1 MLSSEAHWAFFVSM
15 AKNRR
20 FEQKFRP
27 KADFP
32 AKMAMWDFNHCDPKR
47 CSGKKLERL
56 GFIRPMRIGQK
67 FNGVVVSP
75 NGKVP
80 VCPDDKEIVASMG
93 VAVVECSWARIDE
106 IPFGK
111 IGGKHLRL
119 LPFLYAANQTNFGK
133 PWRLNCVEAIAACF
147 AITGHFDWAAEIMG
161 KFSWGHAFLELNSTL
176 LEAYSECT
184 DVESIKKVEA
194 EFLKRVENGEAVA
207 NFGGHGQNDEE
218 VEDVNED
225 EDIDKGNGKNEKANG
240 TDTDFPEVGEN
251 HDRDIG
257 SPPTKNMNVLVI
269 GSGEVEDNDSEDEY
283 ESGSD
288 YSDDYEKH
296 SSY

>member
-1 MLSSEAHWAFFVSM
+1 M
-15 AKNRR
+15 ARNRR
-20 FEQKFRP
+20 FEEKYRP

-56 GFIRPMRIGQK
+56 GYIRDLRIGQK

-80 VCPDDKEIVASMG
+80 VSPEDNEVVEQMG

-147 AITGHFDWAAEIMG
+147 AITGHFDWAAELMS
-161 KFSWGHAFLELNSTL
+161 KFSWGHAFLELNADL
-176 LEAYSECT
+176 LEVYSNCK
-184 DVESIKKVEA
+184 DVAEIKEA
-194 EFLKRVENGEAVA
+194 ETEFLRKVENGETVA
-207 NFGGHGQNDEE
+207 NFGGNGDLEEDEE
-218 VEDVNED
+218 NEEDTED
-225 EDIDKGNGKNEKANG
+225 EEEDPEKKNDGNNTGDDLSSK
-240 TDTDFPEVGEN
+240 
-251 HDRDIG
+251 
-257 SPPTKNMNVLVI
+257 MNVLVI
-269 GSGEVEDNDSEDEY
+269 GSGELEASEPEESEEEESEEESDYEY
-283 ESGSD
+283 EGA
-288 YSDDYEKH
+288 YKY
-296 SSY
+296 

>member
-1 MLSSEAHWAFFVSM
+1 MSSKLPVIRARLEILYM
-15 AKNRR
+15 ARNRR
-20 FEQKFRP
+20 FEEKYRP

-56 GFIRPMRIGQK
+56 GYIRDLRIGQK
-67 FNGVVVSP
+67 FKGVVVSP

-80 VCPDDKEIVASMG
+80 VSPEDNEVVEQMG

-147 AITGHFDWAAEIMG
+147 AITGHFDWAAELMS
-161 KFSWGHAFLELNSTL
+161 KFSWGHAFLELNADL
-176 LEAYSECT
+176 LEVYSNCK
-184 DVESIKKVEA
+184 DVAEIKEAEA
-194 EFLKRVENGEAVA
+194 EFLRKVENGETVA
-207 NFGGHGQNDEE
+207 NFGGNGDLEEDEE
-218 VEDVNED
+218 DEEDSEED
-225 EDIDKGNGKNEKANG
+225 DDETNGKE
-240 TDTDFPEVGEN
+240 EN
-251 HDRDIG
+251 NNTADDL
-257 SPPTKNMNVLVI
+257 SSKMNVLVI
-269 GSGEVEDNDSEDEY
+269 GSGELEARDHEESEE
-283 ESGSD
+283 ES
-288 YSDDYEKH
+288 EE
-296 SSY
+296 

>member
-1 MLSSEAHWAFFVSM
+1 M
-15 AKNRR
+15 A
-20 FEQKFRP
+20 QKRYEEKYRP

-56 GFIRPMRIGQK
+56 GFMRNLRIGQK
-67 FNGVVVSP
+67 FKGVVVSP

-80 VCPDDKEIVASMG
+80 VSPEDEEIVKTMG

-147 AITGHFDWAAEIMG
+147 AITGHFDWAAELMS
-161 KFSWGHAFLELNSTL
+161 KFSWGHAFLELNAFL
-176 LEAYSECT
+176 LEAYSNCET
-184 DVESIKKVEA
+184 VDDIKRAEADFLAKVD
-194 EFLKRVENGEAVA
+194 RGETVA
-207 NFGGHGQNDEE
+207 NFGGNNGILEDELDEE
-218 VEDVNED
+218 EEEVNED
-225 EDIDKGNGKNEKANG
+225 ENDSKEPSNS
-240 TDTDFPEVGEN
+240 GEN
-251 HDRDIG
+251 KG
-257 SPPTKNMNVLVI
+257 PPEEEMKVLVI
-269 GSGEVEDNDSEDEY
+269 GSGELETKSESEY
-283 ESGSD
+283 ETEEED
-288 YSDDYEKH
+288 SDDLGEYQP
-296 SSY
+296 Y

>member
-1 MLSSEAHWAFFVSM
+1 M

-32 AKMAMWDFNHCDPKR
+32 AKLAMWDFNHCDPKR

-56 GFIRPMRIGQK
+56 GFIRSLRIGQK

-75 NGKVP
+75 NGKIP
-80 VCPDDKEIVASMG
+80 VCPNDEEIVASMG

-133 PWRLNCVEAIAACF
+133 PWRLNCVEALAACF
-147 AITGHFDWAAEIMG
+147 AITGHFDWAAEIME

-176 LEAYSECT
+176 LEAYSGCS

-194 EFLKRVENGEAVA
+194 EFLKRVENGESVA
-207 NFGGHGQNDEE
+207 NFGGHAQNDEGS
-218 VEDVNED
+218 DHGAD
-225 EDIDKGNGKNEKANG
+225 EKNDEKKS
-240 TDTDFPEVGEN
+240 E
-251 HDRDIG
+251 IG
-257 SPPTKNMNVLVI
+257 SKNNSGISGFDVAAVKDSALINNSKVLVI
-269 GSGEVEDNDSEDEY
+269 GSGEVDNDECDNEEY
-283 ESGSD
+283 ESNSD
-288 YSDDYEKH
+288 CSDGYEKH
-296 SSY
+296 SNY